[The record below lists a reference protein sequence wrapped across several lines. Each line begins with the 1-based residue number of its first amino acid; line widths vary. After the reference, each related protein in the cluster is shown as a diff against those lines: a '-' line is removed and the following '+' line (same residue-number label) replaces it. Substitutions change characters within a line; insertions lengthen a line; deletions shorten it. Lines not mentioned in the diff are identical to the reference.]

1 MSSHTK
7 GGRIIL
13 LYFDI
18 LLVIFYGYLYAQG
31 ADNPSSLM
39 MSLDPGIK
47 QEKDG
52 AVNMDFQENNYYGEF
67 QYIFLQILNQTAN

>member
-1 MSSHTK
+1 M
-7 GGRIIL
+7 
-13 LYFDI
+13 
-18 LLVIFYGYLYAQG
+18 VIYMTMQG

-52 AVNMDFQENNYYGEF
+52 EMNMDFQENNYYGEF
-67 QYIFLQILNQTAN
+67 QYIVYFYKYLSIIKLQIRKILVI

>member
-1 MSSHTK
+1 M
-7 GGRIIL
+7 
-13 LYFDI
+13 
-18 LLVIFYGYLYAQG
+18 VIYMTMQG

-52 AVNMDFQENNYYGEF
+52 AMNMDFQENNYYGEF
-67 QYIFLQILNQTAN
+67 QYIVYFYKYLSIIKLQIRKIHVI